1 MIRDAYLR
9 MIFIPLFGIAIAA
22 ISGMITFENYSLSE
36 SLLAITYFI
45 FVSLCIWAGCTW
57 IHGKLRIIF
66 RIGSNPI
73 IKIIS
78 ISLLSTLYGVSIVT
92 ILSLI
97 WLRLSIEPFSWHTLS
112 KTILF
117 TSCCV
122 IAYTLLYEVIFLSK
136 EREIDNEVVN
146 QLDMERTH
154 AEIALLQNELDPHFI
169 FNSLTTLSYLIN
181 TEPDKAQLFNS
192 KLAEVYKYFLVNKNR
207 ELIDLGDELDFI
219 EGYFYLLQ
227 IRHDNKLS
235 LQATV
240 NPLEKKSIRIL
251 PCALQI
257 LVENAIKHNE
267 FTSTDPLLINI
278 DLNGKYLKIS
288 NNIKRKTYNV
298 NSTKIGLQNLSSRY
312 RLVCKKDIEIEKTEN
327 RFIVKLPIIN

>member
-9 MIFIPLFGIAIAA
+9 MIFIPLFGVAIAA
-22 ISGMITFENYSLSE
+22 ISGMITFEHYSASE
-36 SLLAITYFI
+36 SIFAFSYFI
-45 FVSLCIWAGCTW
+45 FLSFCIWIGCSW
-57 IHGKLRIIF
+57 IHGKLRTVF
-66 RIGSNPI
+66 RIGSNPVA
-73 IKIIS
+73 KILS

-97 WLRLSIEPFSWHTLS
+97 WLRFSSEIFSWHTLTKS
-112 KTILF
+112 IIF
-117 TSCCV
+117 TSCCI

-146 QLDMERTH
+146 QLDLERTH

-169 FNSLTTLSYLIN
+169 FNSLTTLSHLIS
-181 TEPDKAQLFNS
+181 TEPSKAQLFNS

-207 ELIDLGDELDFI
+207 ELIELGEELDFI

-227 IRHDNKLS
+227 IRHDNKLN
-235 LQATV
+235 LRATV
-240 NPLEKKSIRIL
+240 NLLEKKSIRIL

-267 FTSTDPLLINI
+267 FTNADPLLINI

-288 NNIKRKTYNV
+288 NNIKSKSYNV

-327 RFIVKLPIIN
+327 RFTVKLPIIN

>member
-22 ISGMITFENYSLSE
+22 ISGMITFEHYSVSE
-36 SLLAITYFI
+36 SIFALSYFI
-45 FVSLCIWAGCTW
+45 FLSLCIWIGCSW
-57 IHGKLRIIF
+57 IHGKLRTVF
-66 RIGSNPI
+66 RIGSNPVA
-73 IKIIS
+73 KILS
-78 ISLLSTLYGVSIVT
+78 ISLFSTLYGVSIVT
-92 ILSLI
+92 ILSLA
-97 WLRLSIEPFSWHTLS
+97 WLRFSSEIFSWHTLTKS
-112 KTILF
+112 IIF
-117 TSCCV
+117 TSCCI

-146 QLDMERTH
+146 QLDIERTQ

-169 FNSLTTLSYLIN
+169 FNSLTTLSHLIS
-181 TEPDKAQLFNS
+181 TEPAKAQLFNS

-207 ELIDLGDELDFI
+207 ELIDLGEELDFI

-227 IRHDNKLS
+227 IRHDNKLN

-240 NPLEKKSIRIL
+240 NQLEKKSIRIL

-267 FTSTDPLLINI
+267 FTNSDPLLIHI

-327 RFIVKLPIIN
+327 RFTVKLPIIN